1 MTRPAVGMAESARVS
16 IADAIRA
23 AHALGAADRQGRV
36 DGEGVQAVVAG
47 LGAAQLG
54 IPEPDAPSPVS
65 VATATSVETAFT
77 ISASASAAVGVGV
90 GVPTVET
97 HRSDPRRYTLVERL
111 SPVAAA
117 SLPQVSDEPLEPPPT
132 ELERVGYTPPVA
144 VPRVRAALG
153 RLLRRPRP
161 GRRLDVPRTVT
172 ALARRRA
179 SHRPVFEV
187 EQSLSRGAFVVAD
200 IGPTMTP
207 FLDDVDHLVGRIE
220 QVAGAA
226 EVRTFWCTDGNPP
239 PAAEFDRAAVE
250 LRPVL
255 VISDLGQTRSPTA
268 RSAGTAAWQ
277 QALPDDAIALVPHR
291 ATRLDGVA
299 TVAWDDLPLAARRK
313 SGRR

>member
-1 MTRPAVGMAESARVS
+1 MTLPAAGMAESPRVS

-23 AHALGAADRQGRV
+23 AHALGAADRQGQV
-36 DGEGVQAVVAG
+36 DAEGVQAVVAA

-54 IPEPDAPSPVS
+54 IPEPRDMVIVVSDDAGMPDTLA
-65 VATATSVETAFT
+65 VA
-77 ISASASAAVGVGV
+77 
-90 GVPTVET
+90 VPTSTSATGGAPMTEP
-97 HRSDPRRYTLVERL
+97 HRPDPRRRTLVERL
-111 SPVAAA
+111 PPVAAA
-117 SLPQVSDEPLEPPPT
+117 SLPQVDGEPLDPPPT
-132 ELERVGYTPPVA
+132 ELERVGYRPPVA
-144 VPRVRAALG
+144 APRVRAALG

-161 GRRLDVPRTVT
+161 GRRLDVPRTVA

-179 SHRPVFEV
+179 SDRLVFEV

-207 FLDDVDHLVGRIE
+207 FLDDVDHLVERIE

-239 PAAEFDRAAVE
+239 PPSEFDRAADE

-255 VISDLGQTRSPTA
+255 VISDLGWTRSPTA
-268 RSAGTAAWQ
+268 RSAGSAAWR
-277 QALPDDAIALVPHR
+277 QALPDGAVALVPHR
-291 ATRLDGVA
+291 ATRLGRIA
-299 TVAWDDLPLAARRK
+299 TVAWDDLPVAARRR